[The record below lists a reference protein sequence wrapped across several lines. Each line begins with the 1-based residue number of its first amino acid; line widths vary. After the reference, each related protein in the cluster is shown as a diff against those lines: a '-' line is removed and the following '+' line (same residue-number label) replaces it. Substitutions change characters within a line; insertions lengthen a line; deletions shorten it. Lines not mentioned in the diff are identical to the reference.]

1 MVVNDKN
8 EKVMKKKNKLDLQI
22 SLRQSSSIKNAVYD
36 VKRHTIHTPPVERR
50 L

>member
-8 EKVMKKKNKLDLQI
+8 EKVMKKNKLDLQI

>member
-1 MVVNDKN
+1 MVVYDKN
-8 EKVMKKKNKLDLQI
+8 EKVMKKHKLDLQI